1 VDRERYFEFY
11 TFIEFADRVRFLL
24 LFEVQLA
31 PLLKF
36 EKNYF
41 FIVLLLSSVENLQL
55 VTTVF

>member
-1 VDRERYFEFY
+1 MDRERYFEFY
-11 TFIEFADRVRFLL
+11 TFTEFADRVRFLL

-36 EKNYF
+36 EIF